1 MADGK
6 LDLPDDLLS
15 SKTSFDHSSLKGE
28 AWDGNLEDKGHVG
41 LLEGTKDQ
49 AISESNIPL
58 SPQWLYS
65 KPSDSKVL
73 ATGTSGDI
81 RATNSLSHRTS
92 GDSNLKD
99 SWRLDGSQDKKDR
112 RKTAVDLESS
122 RRWREEER
130 ETSLLGRRDRRK
142 EDRRADISSMRDVSE
157 NKLTSSERWNDINS
171 RSSGHESRRDNKWSS
186 RWGPED
192 KEKDSRTEKRTE
204 AEKEEALTDKQAF
217 VSGGRIASDRE
228 NDSHDKWRPRHRLE
242 IHAGGAASHH
252 SAPGFG
258 LERGRVEG
266 STVRFAAG
274 RGRSNA
280 NVSLQIG
287 RPKSASVI
295 GSRPLDKNKSFNTYC
310 YPRGKLLDIYRKQ
323 KTAPNF
329 LTVPDE
335 MDHLS
340 PLTQKETVEP
350 VAFVPPDAEEE
361 ALLGDI
367 WKGKTT
373 SSGVSYNTARDTSGG
388 KQSSTLN
395 MEDSVESGENAA
407 VNNIYQGNYAGTYYA
422 LDSQMIVTEEINST
436 KEGGQRRVLPS
447 DTGVTHALISDR
459 EIDGSI
465 NDADEIKSIDKGQV
479 SDLKMQKLPRLEDKE
494 SSIHFGEG
502 GELPEDSGS
511 LFDFSS
517 LQATLSHNQ
526 IDIKGNYEAHSLE
539 SVIPPEDLILCYLD
553 PQGVI
558 QGPYLGIDIISWFE
572 QGYFGTDLPVRL
584 ADAQDGSPFQ
594 ELGDVMPHL
603 SMNSGSASS
612 GSAVMRMQLPDS
624 FEGSLGE
631 TISTSASALEFK
643 GSDIGCDHKQS
654 LSAVE
659 TSGTDFQLRRLTQSY
674 PSEYQSSED
683 QSLHEFVAAQ
693 EEEIIFHGR
702 PTSAGVDP
710 SKISG
715 EVQGSFGNP
724 ASHLS
729 ITDEFSK
736 TNIPSHRDDELHPF
750 GLLMSEL
757 RSPSGLKCSQSSN
770 IASSIGDRGQFLDPL
785 LDTETN
791 FSDHSVVR
799 RVPEQTSFPEAWPD
813 DYRRNALSNPNIR
826 LGTTGGW
833 PSSHKEHEDNSFG
846 LLRQLIS
853 QKLPNEPL
861 QEENHFSHPFPY
873 SAGFDVE
880 HVQGFDLMLSKNLN
894 RQRSIHHSD
903 PHMEHLLELQFQQQ
917 RQLELQRQQ
926 QQLEL
931 QRQQQLE
938 LQRQQQQLELQ
949 RQQQQL
955 ELQRQQQQ
963 LELQRQQQLEL
974 QLQQQQQQQQ
984 QQLELQ
990 RQQQLRHHQIKLL
1003 QEQQQHLQLPH
1014 SQAQQLLL
1022 DQLLQHQIPDPGYGQ
1037 QIFDAARDNIIDQ
1050 VQLRR
1055 HLLAELQQN
1064 SHASRH
1070 LDSSLEQI
1078 IQAKINQGALQG
1090 QHAEFLDFMSQ
1101 AKYGNMLPSE
1111 HQLRLKQEHLQAQ
1124 QLSMALRQQL
1134 GMEGNRR
1141 LAGSLSV
1148 DDVGQFVGNPGS
1160 HHQAQSVGLN
1170 TSGLYRQR
1178 LSSLEEHIC
1187 NLKQNHALED
1197 LPERGIFDPN
1207 STAFGRL
1214 TLPVA
1219 APGMKVDNANS
1230 LDLAEHLYM
1239 HSNNQ
1244 LDPFS
1249 SGNHSLN
1256 QQVLSNVYAS
1266 HPGAMESFHARKNGQ
1281 LENSWTAKEIPQLN
1295 LEAELQR
1302 RESEVDSSA
1311 WASAGGV
1318 NENSK
1323 KALMDLL
1330 YQKLG
1335 IQSMQS
1341 SEIDRQNSTSSSRGR
1356 ETFWPVS
1363 GPQTSNF
1370 PFNHFPNQ
1378 EVHVNNLF
1386 PEGHQ
1391 NSNSSALLQGH
1402 LFGVASSASANHMV
1416 NCERL
1421 PLKANSGSFAEEQ
1434 SFLLGIEDPSRSCYA
1449 DASLMGKSAVDKEIA
1464 ELEGKDK
1471 ENGMKGMSTRNGSVS
1486 GSEDNVLEQVETTL
1500 DCGDLPSGIHSR
1512 HSSLGIDGSGRLYGY
1527 EIGVDKSAG
1536 EDVSN
1541 DRLPSMLPNGLDK
1554 VPQKCP
1560 PVPQVS
1566 SSQDVF
1572 SDQSSLSFVKQNNSA
1587 SLATSDEGKQG
1598 TMANL
1603 GTMRSVETQAS
1614 SKKDL
1619 RFRRT
1624 SSCNDAAVSEASF
1637 IEILKKPVLRGI
1649 EAANSTS
1656 LEPSDGATQAGR
1668 SGKKKGKKGRQ
1679 IDPALLGFKV
1689 TSNRIMMGEIQRLDD

>member
-15 SKTSFDHSSLKGE
+15 SKTSFDHSSLKVLGE

-395 MEDSVESGENAA
+395 MEDSVES
-407 VNNIYQGNYAGTYYA
+407 
-422 LDSQMIVTEEINST
+422 EINST

-1249 SGNHSLN
+1249 SG
-1256 QQVLSNVYAS
+1256 
-1266 HPGAMESFHARKNGQ
+1266 
-1281 LENSWTAKEIPQLN
+1281 
-1295 LEAELQR
+1295 
-1302 RESEVDSSA
+1302 
-1311 WASAGGV
+1311 
-1318 NENSK
+1318 
-1323 KALMDLL
+1323 
-1330 YQKLG
+1330 
-1335 IQSMQS
+1335 
-1341 SEIDRQNSTSSSRGR
+1341 
-1356 ETFWPVS
+1356 
-1363 GPQTSNF
+1363 
-1370 PFNHFPNQ
+1370 
-1378 EVHVNNLF
+1378 
-1386 PEGHQ
+1386 
-1391 NSNSSALLQGH
+1391 H

>member
-1 MADGK
+1 MISSPPKSASTTPLSK
-6 LDLPDDLLS
+6 ILL
-15 SKTSFDHSSLKGE
+15 FLGE

-65 KPSDSKVL
+65 KPSDSKML

-81 RATNSLSHRTS
+81 RTTNSLSHRTS

-171 RSSGHESRRDNKWSS
+171 RSSGHESRRDKWSS

-204 AEKEEALTDKQAF
+204 AEKEEALSDKQAF
-217 VSGGRIASDRE
+217 VSGGRVASERE
-228 NDSHDKWRPRHRLE
+228 NDSRDKWRPRHRLE

-295 GSRPLDKNKSFNTYC
+295 GSRPLDKKKSFNTYC

-335 MDHLS
+335 MDNLS
-340 PLTQKETVEP
+340 PITQKETVEP
-350 VAFVPPDAEEE
+350 LAFVPP
-361 ALLGDI
+361 G
-367 WKGKTT
+367 
-373 SSGVSYNTARDTSGG
+373 GG

-395 MEDSVESGENAA
+395 REDSVESGENAA
-407 VNNIYQGNYAGTYYA
+407 VNNIYQGNHAGTCYA
-422 LDSQMIVTEEINST
+422 LDSEMIVTEEINST

-479 SDLKMQKLPRLEDKE
+479 SDLKMQKLPKLEDKE
-494 SSIHFGEG
+494 SFIHFGEG

-526 IDIKGNYEAHSLE
+526 INIKGNYEAHSLE
-539 SVIPPEDLILCYLD
+539 SVIPPEDLSLCYLD

-558 QGPYLGIDIISWFE
+558 QGPYLGIDIILWFE

-584 ADAQDGSPFQ
+584 ADAQDGSPFR

-631 TISTSASALEFK
+631 TISTSASAPEFK
-643 GSDIGCDHKQS
+643 GSEIGCDYKQS

-683 QSLHEFVAAQ
+683 QSLHEFTAAQ

-715 EVQGSFGNP
+715 EVQGPFGNP

-736 TNIPSHRDDELHPF
+736 TNIPSHQDDELHPF

-770 IASSIGDRGQFLDPL
+770 IASSIGDGGQFLDPL
-785 LDTETN
+785 LDRETN

-799 RVPEQTSFPEAWPD
+799 TVPEQTSFPEAWPD
-813 DYRRNALSNPNIR
+813 DYRRNALSNIH

-833 PSSHKEHEDNSFG
+833 PSSHKEQEDNSFG
-846 LLRQLIS
+846 LLRQLMS

-926 QQLEL
+926 Q
-931 QRQQQLE
+931 LE
-938 LQRQQQQLELQ
+938 LQRQQQQLELKRQQQQQLELQ
-949 RQQQQL
+949 RQQQL

-974 QLQQQQQQQQ
+974 QLQQQLELQLQQQ

-1014 SQAQQLLL
+1014 SQAQQLLR
-1022 DQLLQHQIPDPGYGQ
+1022 DQLLQHQMPDPGYGRH
-1037 QIFDAARDNIIDQ
+1037 IFDAARDNIIDQ

-1090 QHAEFLDFMSQ
+1090 QQAEFLDFMSQ

-1111 HQLRLKQEHLQAQ
+1111 HQLRLQQEQLQAQ

-1134 GMEGNRR
+1134 GMEGDRR

-1148 DDVGQFVGNPGS
+1148 DDVGQFVGNPSS

-1170 TSGLYRQR
+1170 ASDLYQQR
-1178 LSSLEEHIC
+1178 LSSLGEHIS
-1187 NLKQNHALED
+1187 NLKQNHALQD
-1197 LPERGIFDPN
+1197 LPEQGIFDPN

-1219 APGMKVDNANS
+1219 APGMKVDNANP

-1256 QQVLSNVYAS
+1256 QQVLGNVYAS

-1363 GPQTSNF
+1363 EPQTSNF

-1386 PEGHQ
+1386 PEGPQ
-1391 NSNSSALLQGH
+1391 NSNSSALLQDH
-1402 LFGVASSASANHMV
+1402 LFGVAPSASANHMV

-1434 SFLLGIEDPSRSCYA
+1434 SFLLGIEDPSRSSYA
-1449 DASLMGKSAVDKEIA
+1449 DASLMGKSAVDIEIA

-1500 DCGDLPSGIHSR
+1500 DRGDLPSGIHSR
-1512 HSSLGIDGSGRLYGY
+1512 HSSLGTDGSGRLHGY

-1541 DRLPSMLPNGLDK
+1541 DRLPSMLPKGLDK

-1560 PVPQVS
+1560 PVPRVS

-1572 SDQSSLSFVKQNNSA
+1572 SDQSSVSFVKQNNSA
-1587 SLATSDEGKQG
+1587 SLATSDEGRQG
-1598 TMANL
+1598 ALANL

-1614 SKKDL
+1614 SKKDV

-1637 IEILKKPVLRGI
+1637 IEILKKPVLRGT
-1649 EAANSTS
+1649 EAANGTS

>member
-395 MEDSVESGENAA
+395 MEDSVES
-407 VNNIYQGNYAGTYYA
+407 
-422 LDSQMIVTEEINST
+422 EINST

-1249 SGNHSLN
+1249 S
-1256 QQVLSNVYAS
+1256 
-1266 HPGAMESFHARKNGQ
+1266 
-1281 LENSWTAKEIPQLN
+1281 
-1295 LEAELQR
+1295 
-1302 RESEVDSSA
+1302 
-1311 WASAGGV
+1311 
-1318 NENSK
+1318 
-1323 KALMDLL
+1323 
-1330 YQKLG
+1330 
-1335 IQSMQS
+1335 
-1341 SEIDRQNSTSSSRGR
+1341 
-1356 ETFWPVS
+1356 
-1363 GPQTSNF
+1363 
-1370 PFNHFPNQ
+1370 
-1378 EVHVNNLF
+1378 
-1386 PEGHQ
+1386 
-1391 NSNSSALLQGH
+1391 
-1402 LFGVASSASANHMV
+1402 
-1416 NCERL
+1416 
-1421 PLKANSGSFAEEQ
+1421 EEQ

>member
-65 KPSDSKVL
+65 KPSDSKML

-217 VSGGRIASDRE
+217 VSGGRIASERD
-228 NDSHDKWRPRHRLE
+228 NDSRDKWRPRHRLE

-258 LERGRVEG
+258 LERGRVEV

-295 GSRPLDKNKSFNTYC
+295 GSCPLDKNKSFNTYC

-340 PLTQKETVEP
+340 PITQKETVEP
-350 VAFVPPDAEEE
+350 LAFVPPDAEEE

-367 WKGKTT
+367 WKGKAT
-373 SSGVSYNTARDTSGG
+373 SSGVLYNTARDTSGG

-395 MEDSVESGENAA
+395 REDSVESGENAA
-407 VNNIYQGNYAGTYYA
+407 VNNIYRGNHAGTCYA

-447 DTGVTHALISDR
+447 DTGVTHALISDG

-465 NDADEIKSIDKGQV
+465 NDADDIKSIDKGQV

-517 LQATLSHNQ
+517 LRATLSHNQ

-539 SVIPPEDLILCYLD
+539 SVIPPEDLSLCYLD

-631 TISTSASALEFK
+631 TISTSASAPEFK
-643 GSDIGCDHKQS
+643 GSDVGCDHKQS

-659 TSGTDFQLRRLTQSY
+659 TSGTDFQFRRLTQSY

-683 QSLHEFVAAQ
+683 QSLHEFAAAQ

-715 EVQGSFGNP
+715 EVQGPFGNP

-770 IASSIGDRGQFLDPL
+770 IASSIGDRGQFLDPW
-785 LDTETN
+785 LDRETN
-791 FSDHSVVR
+791 FSDHSIVR
-799 RVPEQTSFPEAWPD
+799 TVPEQTSFPEAWPD
-813 DYRRNALSNPNIR
+813 DYRRNALSNPNIH

-833 PSSHKEHEDNSFG
+833 PSSHKEQEDNSFG
-846 LLRQLIS
+846 LLRQLMS

-880 HVQGFDLMLSKNLN
+880 HVQEAAAAGTSAATAATGTTAAAAA
-894 RQRSIHHSD
+894 RVTAAAA
-903 PHMEHLLELQFQQQ
+903 
-917 RQLELQRQQ
+917 
-926 QQLEL
+926 
-931 QRQQQLE
+931 
-938 LQRQQQQLELQ
+938 
-949 RQQQQL
+949 
-955 ELQRQQQQ
+955 
-963 LELQRQQQLEL
+963 
-974 QLQQQQQQQQ
+974 
-984 QQLELQ
+984 
-990 RQQQLRHHQIKLL
+990 
-1003 QEQQQHLQLPH
+1003 EQQQHLQLPH
-1014 SQAQQLLL
+1014 SQAQQLLC
-1022 DQLLQHQIPDPGYGQ
+1022 DQLLQHQMPDPGYGQ
-1037 QIFDAARDNIIDQ
+1037 HIFDAARGNIIDQ

-1064 SHASRH
+1064 PHASRH

-1078 IQAKINQGALQG
+1078 IQAKINHGALQG
-1090 QHAEFLDFMSQ
+1090 QQAEFLDFMSQ

-1111 HQLRLKQEHLQAQ
+1111 HQLRLQQEQLQAQ

-1134 GMEGNRR
+1134 GMEGDRR

-1148 DDVGQFVGNPGS
+1148 DDVGQFVGNPSS

-1170 TSGLYRQR
+1170 ASDLYQQR

-1187 NLKQNHALED
+1187 NLKQNHALQD

-1249 SGNHSLN
+1249 SGNPSFY
-1256 QQVLSNVYAS
+1256 QQVLGNVYAS

-1434 SFLLGIEDPSRSCYA
+1434 SFLLGIEDPSRSSYA
-1449 DASLMGKSAVDKEIA
+1449 DASLMGKSAVDIEIA

-1471 ENGMKGMSTRNGSVS
+1471 ENGMKGMSNRNGSVS
-1486 GSEDNVLEQVETTL
+1486 GSEDNVLEQVEATL

-1512 HSSLGIDGSGRLYGY
+1512 HSSLGTDGSGRLYGY

-1536 EDVSN
+1536 EDASN
-1541 DRLPSMLPNGLDK
+1541 DRLPSMLPKGLDK

-1560 PVPQVS
+1560 PVPRVS

-1572 SDQSSLSFVKQNNSA
+1572 SDQSSLSFVNQNNSA
-1587 SLATSDEGKQG
+1587 SLATSDEGRQG

-1689 TSNRIMMGEIQRLDD
+1689 TSNRIMMGEIQHLND